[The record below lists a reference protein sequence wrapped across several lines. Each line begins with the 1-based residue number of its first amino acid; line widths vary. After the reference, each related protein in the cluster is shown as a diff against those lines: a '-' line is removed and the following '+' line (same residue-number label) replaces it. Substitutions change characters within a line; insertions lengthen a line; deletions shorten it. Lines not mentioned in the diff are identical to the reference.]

1 MSYINPLNTPAY
13 TNNVNAVANTM
24 GIKESNNDTP
34 LESNKLSF
42 FSSAQETMQTLGQ
55 SVLGK
60 DNIVDWE
67 AKGLKIDDKTIE
79 LAYEQMSLGLQE
91 LGGKAGKVS
100 FNPHQIVKS
109 LQDVP
114 EWFNEEQQK
123 SIDSIQDPVV
133 KQRFQAGELFA
144 STIATNPSKQKSV
157 DSYLSV
163 YNS

>member
-1 MSYINPLNTPAY
+1 MSSINPLSTSVY
-13 TNNVNAVANTM
+13 TNSVSALASNKGV
-24 GIKESNNDTP
+24 KESNNDTP

-42 FSSAQETMQTLGQ
+42 FSSAQETMQTLGK

-60 DNIVDWE
+60 DNIADWE

-100 FNPHQIVKS
+100 FNSHQIVKS

-123 SIDSIQDPVV
+123 AIESIQDPVV
-133 KQRFQAGELFA
+133 QERFQAGELFA
-144 STIATNPSKQKSV
+144 STLAINPSKHKSV
-157 DSYLSV
+157 DSYISI